1 MKEAAESRIISRYSQ
16 RRDVDPLVIKL
27 TWTFVPPIP
36 KLFMLTL
43 SRRSLGHGRRSV
55 GTSNLADLKGTIQE
69 ILSLSV
75 FFYSSCVSVC
85 MFWKHT
91 SRIRA
96 LELDVG

>member
-1 MKEAAESRIISRYSQ
+1 MVSTRCSAAMASS
-16 RRDVDPLVIKL
+16 DMGL

-43 SRRSLGHGRRSV
+43 SRRSV
-55 GTSNLADLKGTIQE
+55 GQAMRVVATCKPADLNGTAETVVIVSCCSIPL
-69 ILSLSV
+69 ILS
-75 FFYSSCVSVC
+75 SCMC
-85 MFWKHT
+85 LGRT